1 MNKRQYKKKV
11 KRIENYIENNFDTL
25 DKKGNYKTIG
35 VKCHFCQNYE
45 SGDSSVGLS
54 DGCIADV
61 LYDEND
67 EIIPKMDNKIIYHMS
82 MLGYLC
88 PYFRM
93 KGKNTIK

>member
-11 KRIENYIENNFDTL
+11 KKIEDYIENNFDIL
-25 DKKGNYKTIG
+25 DKNGNYKTIG
-35 VKCHFCQNYE
+35 IKCHSCEFFE
-45 SGDSSVGLS
+45 SSDTSVGFVG
-54 DGCIADV
+54 GCTTDA

-67 EIIPKMDNKIIYHMS
+67 EIIPKIDDKITYHMS

-93 KGKNTIK
+93 NERKRVK